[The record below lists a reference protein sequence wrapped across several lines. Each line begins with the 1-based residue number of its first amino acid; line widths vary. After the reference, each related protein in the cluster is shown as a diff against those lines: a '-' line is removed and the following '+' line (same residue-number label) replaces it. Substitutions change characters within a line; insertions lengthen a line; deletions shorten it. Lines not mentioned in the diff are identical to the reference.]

1 MLKQWRYALLTGL
14 AVAITLFIS
23 ACGNTPT
30 ASGGNTPTI
39 TVNGCVSGNLVVG
52 GSTALQPL
60 VTQVAKDYTT
70 RCPGATI
77 TVQGGGSSVGKANVE
92 AGSFGI
98 GNSDTPASAAQSDL
112 VDHQV
117 AVVIFGVIVNS
128 DAGVTNLT
136 TAQLQ
141 GIYAGTITNWSKAGG
156 KNLPIVVVSRPTSS
170 GTRATFA
177 QYVLGHNEEVNGP
190 SHLVT
195 DSTGQVIQEVSQTSG
210 AIGYAAT
217 GQVPAGSAAMLVSI
231 DGNTANASNV
241 ESNTYKFWNI
251 EHMYTKGQP
260 SPLAKALIDY
270 MDSDQGHAE
279 EAALQFVSLKTMQQS
294 TITAHNA
301 VPKPN

>member
-1 MLKQWRYALLTGL
+1 GLMLKQWRYALLAGL
-14 AVAITLFIS
+14 ALAITLCMS
-23 ACGNTPT
+23 ACGSTTT
-30 ASGGNTPTI
+30 ASGGNTPTASA
-39 TVNGCVSGNLVVG
+39 NGCVSGNLVVG

-60 VTQVAKDYTT
+60 VTKVAKDYTT
-70 RCPGATI
+70 RCTGATI

-92 AGSFGI
+92 TGSFGI

-112 VDHQV
+112 VDHQI

-128 DAGVTNLT
+128 DAGITNLT

-141 GIYAGTITNWSKAGG
+141 GIYAGTITNWSQAGG
-156 KNLPIVVVSRPTSS
+156 KRLPIIVVSRPTSS

-177 QYVLGHNEEVNGP
+177 QYVLGHNERVTGP

-195 DSTGQVIQEVSQTSG
+195 DSTGQVIQEVAQTSG

-217 GQVPAGSAAMLVSI
+217 GQVPTGSAAMLVSI
-231 DGNTANASNV
+231 DGKAANTSSV
-241 ESNTYKFWNI
+241 ENNTYKFWNI

-260 SPLAKALIDY
+260 SPLARALIDY

-279 EAALQFVSLKTMQQS
+279 EA
-294 TITAHNA
+294 
-301 VPKPN
+301 